1 MLESLYG
8 DEKLGWCRKDMI
20 CQTPKEVRMKPL
32 KEGTE
37 FRSDNTKGR
46 SAACRPFFFVFPP
59 LKTRYT
65 HTGTLRSLGQNQGLF
80 NGAHETNKV

>member
-20 CQTPKEVRMKPL
+20 CQTPKEVHMRPL

-37 FRSDNTKGR
+37 FRRDNTKRR
-46 SAACRPFFFVFPP
+46 SAACKAFFFP
-59 LKTRYT
+59 
-65 HTGTLRSLGQNQGLF
+65 H
-80 NGAHETNKV
+80 